1 MLTLKDCLDYSD
13 LTEEEVAV
21 IAAHE
26 HLSYPVAVEM
36 ACGLT
41 QTGQGEALLRSL
53 LKAALREARVAHDA
67 AALQTARHALER
79 FAADHP
85 ARHSV
90 H

>member
-26 HLSYPVAVEM
+26 HLPYPVAVEL
-36 ACGLT
+36 ACGLA
-41 QTGQGEALLRSL
+41 QNSEGEALLRSL
-53 LKAALREARVAHDA
+53 LKAAVREARDHHDA
-67 AALQTARHALER
+67 AVLQAARAALER

-85 ARHSV
+85 LR
-90 H
+90 